1 MIFNFIIYFFFKK
14 DFIILFKKRKKKKF
28 LVYYEKN
35 KASIYFFEKE
45 KKVWDLFLREKK
57 WGVDLHF
64 SLAFHLE
71 LPLLYSLFF
80 KSKIQ
85 KERKLYDFLFGNYK
99 NQVQIQCQVT
109 KREGTVVNH
118 STYLYLRFLLNE
130 LRE

>member
-1 MIFNFIIYFFFKK
+1 MRKTRLQFIF
-14 DFIILFKKRKKKKF
+14 LKKK
-28 LVYYEKN
+28 
-35 KASIYFFEKE
+35 